1 MASFPFFSF
10 GGGKERVS
18 GSANEQG
25 SSLSDDFSKGTT
37 SRTQSGSGTGR
48 LLDRASGTQRGAQTG
63 TQSSSWGALS
73 PLLERLNPLLGA
85 ADSRFLG
92 GAGAPRTAAGVSQA
106 QGDIQRAGGGGLHD
120 LLQERARGV
129 LGADNRDATLKA
141 LAADDIQG
149 RVASMA
155 SGRGRYGSPAHQG
168 MLARELGR
176 FEREWEQD
184 KFGRD
189 IAGLQAGGG
198 AAAAARDERLAPL
211 ERYAG
216 LLQRLT
222 ALGGE
227 QTGATAQDTSQ
238 TSSTNRQQ
246 DTAEQQQMS
255 DLATMISQQIGKTQ
269 WDKNKDTYS
278 KIKSDGFKF
287 SL

>member
-1 MASFPFFSF
+1 MFGFSF
-10 GGGKERVS
+10 GGGNQRTS
-18 GSANEQG
+18 GSSSDVG
-25 SSLSDDFSKGTT
+25 SSLSDDHQRGSQT
-37 SRTQSGSGTGR
+37 RTQSGSGTGR
-48 LLDRASGTQRGAQTG
+48 LLDRASGTQRGTQAG
-63 TQSSSWGALS
+63 TQTSSWGALA
-73 PLLERLNPLLGA
+73 PLMERLNPLLGA
-85 ADSRFLG
+85 ADRTFLG

-106 QGDIQRAGGGGLHD
+106 QGDIQRAGGGGLQD

-129 LGADNRDATLKA
+129 LGADNRDATLKG

-149 RVASMA
+149 RVAAMA

-189 IAGLQAGGG
+189 IAGLRAGGEAAG
-198 AAAAARDERLAPL
+198 AAREERFAPL
-211 ERYAG
+211 ERYG
-216 LLQRLT
+216 SLLQRLT
-222 ALGGE
+222 ALGG
-227 QTGATAQDTSQ
+227 QQRGATAQDNTQ

-255 DLATMISQQIGKTQ
+255 DLAEMISQQIGKTQ
-269 WDKNKDTYS
+269 WDKKTDTYS
-278 KIKSDGFKF
+278 KVKTDGFEF